1 MIETLLFSIILLY
14 HIVILHRSLPELD
27 GNPLTSG
34 QYVFNTVLFSYGR
47 WHVQNCR
54 YRIWPRGSDFTIVGS
69 HAELLVKIRAADF
82 SQVKPHTGGRTG
94 CACAH
99 VRSTSNWP
107 VVPVEEEPVDPLELV
122 VPEAVAVP
130 VFPRL
135 IPLLPQIGRGPI
147 LKGTHFFFPCFE
159 MNNALTF
166 YMKTPNE
173 RRATSLGKK
182 DKASCRVQG
191 VKRNTEI
198 TVAVVLRMRLQLF
211 LVFDW
216 VTYKLRDLTVCSLG
230 YYTML
235 LIQPR
240 FLLHGAEVIGF
251 SLFELWL

>member
-1 MIETLLFSIILLY
+1 MCLILFCS
-14 HIVILHRSLPELD
+14 VMEGD
-27 GNPLTSG
+27 M
-34 QYVFNTVLFSYGR
+34 
-47 WHVQNCR
+47 
-54 YRIWPRGSDFTIVGS
+54 YRIAGIEFDHVVQILRSSAATRSSVCRVMWMFSVTFSSSFNFIAPTKKNKKTT
-69 HAELLVKIRAADF
+69 LVKIRAADF

-94 CACAH
+94 CACTH
-99 VRSTSNWP
+99 VRSTNWP

-166 YMKTPNE
+166 HMKTPNE

-251 SLFELWL
+251 SLFKLWL